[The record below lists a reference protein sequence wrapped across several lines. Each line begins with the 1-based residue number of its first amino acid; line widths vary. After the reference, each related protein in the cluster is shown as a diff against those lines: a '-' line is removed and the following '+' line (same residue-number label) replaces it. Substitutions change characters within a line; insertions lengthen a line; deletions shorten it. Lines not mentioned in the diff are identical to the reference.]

1 MGDLWYLA
9 LAYGVIWLGL
19 VGYVFRLAARAE
31 SLGREV
37 DLLRGMLQ
45 PDEAVV
51 GEGQGE
57 TIASTE
63 ARHDE
68 AGSEA

>member
-31 SLGREV
+31 SLSREV
-37 DLLRGMLQ
+37 DLLRDMLQ
-45 PDEAVV
+45 PDEALA

>member
-19 VGYVFRLAARAE
+19 VGYLFRLATRAE
-31 SLGREV
+31 SLRREV
-37 DLLRGMLQ
+37 DLLRGMLR
-45 PDEAVV
+45 A
-51 GEGQGE
+51 EGAGVREEQSE
-57 TIASTE
+57 TMAAAG
-63 ARHDE
+63 ARPGE

>member
-19 VGYVFRLAARAE
+19 VGYVFRLAARTE
-31 SLGREV
+31 SLSREV
-37 DLLRGMLQ
+37 DLLRGILQ
-45 PDEAVV
+45 AEEAVV

-57 TIASTE
+57 TIASTA